1 MQIVID
7 IPNDHKRVIDN
18 LVTDGKGYLLPNE
31 VEDTLAKAVK
41 AGTPLPKGHW
51 IHRTQDG
58 GCFWEEC
65 SVCHTERAFST
76 KYCPDCGTY
85 MYADIRIEAPT
96 IIEADKAESEVEDAT

>member
-7 IPNDHKRVIDN
+7 IPEEDYEYLKSHNKNGLYNAILN
-18 LVTDGKGYLLPNE
+18 GTPIPKGY
-31 VEDTLAKAVK
+31 
-41 AGTPLPKGHW
+41 W

-76 KYCPDCGTY
+76 KYCPDCGAY
-85 MYADIRIEAPT
+85 MYADIRTETPT
-96 IIEADKAESEVEDAT
+96 IIELDKAESEE